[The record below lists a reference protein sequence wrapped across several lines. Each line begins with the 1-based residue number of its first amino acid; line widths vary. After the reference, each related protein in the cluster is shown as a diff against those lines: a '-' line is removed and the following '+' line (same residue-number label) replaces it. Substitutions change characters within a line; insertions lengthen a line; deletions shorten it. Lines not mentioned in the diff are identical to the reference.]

1 MFGAP
6 MRKEQL
12 EQYAAMGVERC
23 VFFMP
28 PAEADVV
35 LPRLK
40 HAADVVKG

>member
-1 MFGAP
+1 

-12 EQYAAMGVERC
+12 EQYEAIGIERC

-40 HAADVVKG
+40 HAAEIVKN